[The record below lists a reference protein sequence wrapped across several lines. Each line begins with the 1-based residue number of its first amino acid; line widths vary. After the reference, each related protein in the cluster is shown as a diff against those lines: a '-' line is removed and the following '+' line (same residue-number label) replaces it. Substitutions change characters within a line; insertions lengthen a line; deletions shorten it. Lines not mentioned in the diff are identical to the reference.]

1 MGRYADWQAVLDQN
15 AGEMEQYF
23 QEHARFFDTTP
34 RNAFTKQAFL
44 RANCAYPEPGPGRCN
59 RWRDRR
65 RPITVAHVRQ
75 ERALFV
81 PRDLLLPDFPG
92 KACHSG
98 RMLGRRWPAAPVAAG
113 DGPQHADGESRRYV
127 RVPAGVPSKNTGAPQ
142 SGSCFAVPLFCT
154 MCLNARLRPYA
165 ALCRVIGPSQ
175 GRRALA
181 FQDPRER
188 Q

>member
-1 MGRYADWQAVLDQN
+1 MAGRPGSKCRGNGAVFPGACPIFLTQHQ
-15 AGEMEQYF
+15 GMLYETGLPSRQLCL
-23 QEHARFFDTTP
+23 P
-34 RNAFTKQAFL
+34 RSL
-44 RANCAYPEPGPGRCN
+44 GRGDATGGG
-59 RWRDRR
+59 DRR
-65 RPITVAHVRQ
+65 RPHYSGACVRQ

-127 RVPAGVPSKNTGAPQ
+127 RSLPGVPSKKYRGTAKRQLLCGAP
-142 SGSCFAVPLFCT
+142 FCT